1 MERIVDN
8 ELEQKLINSM
18 VKVHSLLRE
27 SFMTR
32 RKASF
37 KVEVPEFN
45 YSELTH
51 HNELKIALEC
61 LKWNYRELLRYLK
74 SENYSPLLKVVFLY
88 DYKKCVPVA
97 LNRTLTEFLESDLFV
112 GKEILNIKKI

>member
-1 MERIVDN
+1 MERVVKN

-27 SFMTR
+27 SFMMR
-32 RKASF
+32 KKASF
-37 KVEVPEFN
+37 KVEIPEFK

-51 HNELKIALEC
+51 HDELKLALEC

-74 SENYSPLLKVVFLY
+74 NENYSPLLKVVFLY
-88 DYKKCVPVA
+88 DYENCVPVP
-97 LNRTLTEFLESDLFV
+97 LNMTIEQFLESDLFV
-112 GKEILNIKKI
+112 GKEILNIKKV

>member
-1 MERIVDN
+1 MERVVKN

-32 RKASF
+32 KKASF
-37 KVEVPEFN
+37 KVEVPEFK

-51 HNELKIALEC
+51 HDELKLALEC

-88 DYKKCVPVA
+88 DCENCVPVP
-97 LNRTLTEFLESDLFV
+97 LNMTIEQFLESDLFV
-112 GKEILNIKKI
+112 GKEILNIKKV